1 MIKNG
6 IEIVKRNGINYL
18 HMNGR
23 KIKHKPWLGDLFSFL
38 YDSIMSKSIFPK
50 KLDASIEKHTL
61 FLKNEFS
68 SVHNSNVLELATGSG
83 NLSEILPCDNSYTGI
98 DISEGLLR
106 IAYKKF
112 TKAGFKNPELFVCS
126 AEELPFQDMLYDICI
141 CNISLNFFSDLDSV
155 IKEVKRVLKNQGIF
169 ICSVPVPERNKKQSV
184 IRGEL
189 YPENELKKLFEM
201 KGFRF
206 TSYDFRNGALLY
218 FKVISKD

>member
-1 MIKNG
+1 VIKNG

-112 TKAGFKNPELFVCS
+112 TKAGFKNPKLFVCS

-206 TSYDFRNGALLY
+206 TPYEFMNGALLY